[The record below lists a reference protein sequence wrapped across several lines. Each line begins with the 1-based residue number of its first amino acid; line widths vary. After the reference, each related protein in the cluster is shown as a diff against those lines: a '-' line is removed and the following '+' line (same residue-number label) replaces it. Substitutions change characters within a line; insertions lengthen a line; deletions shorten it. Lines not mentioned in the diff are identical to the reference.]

1 MDIVLNQASG
11 EPIYNQIYSQISRQI
26 LDGTIKAD
34 EQLPTIRNIA
44 NELRISVIPV
54 KMAWDSLEKNGF
66 IYTVTG
72 RGTFAK
78 KIDRQEM
85 ESRHKMNVL
94 NFIEDIC
101 IKARNLNLNKNEFL
115 KLIEE
120 KY

>member
-1 MDIVLNQASG
+1 MDIVLNQTLG

-26 LDGTIKAD
+26 LNGTIKAD

-66 IYTVTG
+66 IYTVIG

-78 KIDRQEM
+78 KIDSKEM
-85 ESRHKMNVL
+85 ESRHQKNVKNL
-94 NFIEDIC
+94 VEEIC
-101 IKARNLNLNKNEFL
+101 KKARDLNVDKDELL
-115 KLIEE
+115 KMIEQS
-120 KY
+120 Y

>member
-1 MDIVLNQASG
+1 MDIVLNQTLG

-26 LDGTIKAD
+26 LNGTIKAD

-78 KIDRQEM
+78 KIDSKEM
-85 ESRHKMNVL
+85 ESRHQKNVKNL
-94 NFIEDIC
+94 VEEIC
-101 IKARNLNLNKNEFL
+101 KKARDLNVDKDELL
-115 KLIEE
+115 KMIEQS
-120 KY
+120 Y